1 MHKESENI
9 IDNKRD
15 SKEHNLLYVRMS
27 FSMGVGQFTSRV
39 IAASLRGIDYRVNN
53 VVGGSVVMFGF
64 LNTKMSTLTQCY
76 LTHKLGCGNTE
87 NLSTSN

>member
-15 SKEHNLLYVRMS
+15 SKEYNLLYVRMS
-27 FSMGVGQFTSRV
+27 FSMGVGQFMSRV
-39 IAASLRGIDYRVNN
+39 IAASLGVVDYGINN
-53 VVGGSVVMFGF
+53 VVGGVVAMSGF
-64 LNTKMSTLTQCY
+64 LNAKMSTLTQCY

-87 NLSTSN
+87 NQSTTN